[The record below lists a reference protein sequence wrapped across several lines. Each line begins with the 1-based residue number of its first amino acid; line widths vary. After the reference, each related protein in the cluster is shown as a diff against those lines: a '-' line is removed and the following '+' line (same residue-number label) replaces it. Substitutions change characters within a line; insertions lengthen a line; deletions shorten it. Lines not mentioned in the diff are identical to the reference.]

1 MGLLLDMALEISK
14 LVEQFSHHLI
24 TASDPE
30 QALIKTYQ
38 FLKKHF
44 PLNLLNTAIYDTRH
58 GIMHYRIGITDEGVM
73 LVDEKVKLSSAARN
87 RAQEELKNPIQNIA
101 CTNRHPVTHDISNYF
116 STNETASSLSVTKKI
131 NTTHY
136 MLIGLIAWGEGLYKE
151 AHVQLLDGLFKA
163 VTDAIQSTLHQ
174 LEIYSE
180 KNHLIT
186 ENQDLR
192 KRIHPRIVG
201 EETGLR
207 EVMSQINRVAPLDI
221 PVLLMG
227 ETGVGK
233 EIIANAIHQRSQRAA
248 LSFVSINCGAIPDTL
263 LESELFGYEKGAFT
277 GATETKQGYFEQAD
291 HSSIFMDEI
300 GELSSMAQVKL
311 LRCLQTMKFH
321 RVGGKSAISV
331 DVRVI
336 AATNRDLKA
345 LAENGQF
352 RKDLWYR
359 FNVFPIQ
366 VPPLRERKLDIPDL
380 ALYFARIKSNEM
392 NLPHDFSFA
401 PGSMDQL
408 QDYHWP
414 GNIRELQNV
423 IERKLIISQG
433 EPLSFSELAETYI
446 RQPKEKTSSTFS
458 GFPTMDELISQHI
471 RKCLLLSKGRIEG
484 TGGAAELLGI
494 NPSTLRGRMRKLGI
508 KIDRMLS

>member
-1 MGLLLDMALEISK
+1 MALDVVK
-14 LVEQFSHHLI
+14 LVEQFSLQLI
-24 TASDPE
+24 THSDPE
-30 QALIKTYQ
+30 QALIAIYQ

-44 PLNLLNTAIYDTRH
+44 PVDLVNAAIYDAQR
-58 GIMHYRIGITDEGVM
+58 GVFHYRLGITDEGVM
-73 LVDEKVKLSSAARN
+73 LVDEKVKLSTAARN
-87 RAQEELKNPIQNIA
+87 RVLEELKSPVLNIA
-101 CTNRHPVTHDISNYF
+101 CTNQHPVTAEISKHF
-116 STNETASSLSVTKKI
+116 STIESASSLSATKKI
-131 NTTHY
+131 DASHHI
-136 MLIGLIAWGEGLYKE
+136 LIGLIAWGEGLYKE
-151 AHVQLLDGLFKA
+151 KHVQLLEGLF
-163 VTDAIQSTLHQ
+163 DALTGIIQSILHQ
-174 LEIYSE
+174 LDIHSE
-180 KNHLIT
+180 KNRLIT
-186 ENQDLR
+186 ENRDLR
-192 KRIHPRIVG
+192 KRIRPRIIG

-233 EIIANAIHQRSQRAA
+233 EIIANAIHHRSKRVAQ
-248 LSFVSINCGAIPDTL
+248 SFVNINCGAIPDTL

-277 GATETKQGYFEQAD
+277 GAAETKHGYFEQAD
-291 HSSIFMDEI
+291 CGSIFMDEI

-321 RVGGKSAISV
+321 RVGGKRPISV

-336 AATNRDLKA
+336 AATNRDLKT

-359 FNVFPIQ
+359 LNVFPIYI
-366 VPPLRERKLDIPDL
+366 PPLRERKLDIPDL

-401 PGSMDQL
+401 PESMEQL

-433 EPLSFSELAETYI
+433 EPLSFHELTETRI
-446 RQPKEKTSSTFS
+446 RPSKEKPSSTS
-458 GFPTMDELISQHI
+458 TSFPTIDEAIAQHI
-471 RKCLLLSKGRIEG
+471 RKGLLLTKGRVEG
-484 TGGAAELLGI
+484 VGGAAALLGV

-508 KIDRMLS
+508 KIDHMLS

>member
-1 MGLLLDMALEISK
+1 MALEISK
-14 LVEQFSHHLI
+14 LVEQFSLHII
-24 TASDPE
+24 TSSDPE
-30 QALIKTYQ
+30 KSLITIYQ

-44 PLNLLNTAIYDTRH
+44 PLNLLNAAIYDAQH

-73 LVDEKVKLSSAARN
+73 LVDEKVKLSSTARIL
-87 RAQEELKNPIQNIA
+87 AQDELKKPILNIA
-101 CTNRHPVTHDISNYF
+101 STNRHPVTHDISNYF
-116 STNETASSLSVTKKI
+116 STNETASSLSATKKI
-131 NTTHY
+131 NASRY
-136 MLIGLIAWGEGLYKE
+136 LLIGLIAWGEGLYKE
-151 AHVQLLDGLFKA
+151 THVQLLKGLF
-163 VTDAIQSTLHQ
+163 DALTGVIQSILHQ
-174 LEIYSE
+174 LEIDSE
-180 KNHLIT
+180 KNRLIT
-186 ENQDLR
+186 EKRDLR
-192 KRIHPRIVG
+192 KRVGPRIIG

-207 EVMSQINRVAPLDI
+207 EVMSQIDRVAPLDI

-233 EIIANAIHQRSQRAA
+233 EIIANAIHQRSQRATQP
-248 LSFVSINCGAIPDTL
+248 FVSINCGAIPDTL

-277 GATETKQGYFEQAD
+277 GATETKNGYFEQAD
-291 HSSIFMDEI
+291 HGNIFMDEI

-321 RVGGKSAISV
+321 RVGGKRPISV

-336 AATNRDLKA
+336 AATNRDLKT

-359 FNVFPIQ
+359 LNVFPIYI
-366 VPPLRERKLDIPDL
+366 PPLRERKLDIPEL

-401 PGSMDQL
+401 PESMEQL

-433 EPLSFSELAETYI
+433 KPLSFFELTET
-446 RQPKEKTSSTFS
+446 RTRPSKEKPSSTS
-458 GFPTMDELISQHI
+458 PGFPTMDEVISQHI
-471 RKCLLLSKGRIEG
+471 RKCLLLSKGRVEG
-484 TGGAAELLGI
+484 AGGAAELLGI
-494 NPSTLRGRMRKLGI
+494 NPSTLRGRMRKCGI